1 MAPSGIY
8 NILMYSH
15 DTYGLGHL
23 RRTMAIADH
32 LRQRGVNILIL
43 TGSPLAGRYETPEGV
58 DFVRI
63 PGMIKKTNEEYLP
76 LSIKINARHALNI
89 RRNIIVATAK
99 AFQPHLFIVDK
110 APMGLK
116 REVIPTLKW
125 LKRRMPRTRTIL
137 GLRDIMDEA
146 DATIRD
152 WRDKGVYEVL
162 DRYYSE
168 IWVYG
173 DRDLYDPIAEY
184 AIPDNISAKM
194 VFTGYIPRHIPDPQA
209 VARARREEK
218 LAPDEKL
225 VVVTTGGGGDGY
237 PLMDAYLRM
246 LEEGGGPEHRVIFV
260 TGPFMPRPERELVA
274 KRAARVKAR
283 FYHFYR
289 RMETLMGLAEKLVV
303 VTTGGGGD
311 GYPLMDAYL
320 RMLEEG
326 GGPEHRVIF
335 VTGPFMPRPERE
347 LVAKRAARVK
357 ARFYH
362 FYRRM
367 ETLMGLAD
375 AIVTMGG
382 YNTTCEILSQGK
394 PSLVVPREVPRL
406 EQRIRAEVLSRQG
419 LIEFLPWDQLCADG
433 IREKLTRLLAD
444 PQPYREAMSRFPF
457 TGLKIISERLHVFRQ
472 EVCRADSAIDCPPD
486 R

>member
-1 MAPSGIY
+1 MASPSTY

-43 TGSPLAGRYETPEGV
+43 TGSPLAGRYETPDGV

-63 PGMIKKTNEEYLP
+63 PGMIKKTNEEYQP

-110 APMGLK
+110 APMGLR

-125 LKRRMPRTRTIL
+125 LKRRLPRTRTIL
-137 GLRDIMDEA
+137 GLRDIMD
-146 DATIRD
+146 DAVSTSRE
-152 WRDKGVYEVL
+152 WEEKGVYEVL

-173 DRDLYDPIAEY
+173 DQALYDPVIEY
-184 AIPDNISAKM
+184 DIPENISRKM
-194 VFTGYIPRHIPDPQA
+194 VFTGYIPRYVPAFQVMA
-209 VARARREEK
+209 QTRREER
-218 LAPDEKL
+218 LRSDTKL

-246 LEEGGGPEHRVIFV
+246 LEEGDEPPHQVIFV
-260 TGPFMPRPERELVA
+260 SGPFMPRPEREEVA
-274 KRAARVKAR
+274 RRAARVRAT

-289 RMETLMGLAEKLVV
+289 RMETL
-303 VTTGGGGD
+303 
-311 GYPLMDAYL
+311 
-320 RMLEEG
+320 
-326 GGPEHRVIF
+326 I
-335 VTGPFMPRPERE
+335 
-347 LVAKRAARVK
+347 
-357 ARFYH
+357 
-362 FYRRM
+362 
-367 ETLMGLAD
+367 GLAD
-375 AIVTMGG
+375 VVVTMGG
-382 YNTTCEILSQGK
+382 YNTTCEILSLGK

-406 EQRIRAEVLSRQG
+406 EQRIRAEVLSRRG
-419 LIEFLPWDQLCADG
+419 VIEFLPWDALSPEVL
-433 IREKLTRLLAD
+433 REKLTRLLFH
-444 PQPYREAMSRFPF
+444 PEPYQRAMASFPF
-457 TGLKIISERLHVFRQ
+457 TGLSVISDRLAVFRQ
-472 EVCRADSAIDCPPD
+472 ELCRSDKNAPCPPLTTPVASL
-486 R
+486 

>member
-1 MAPSGIY
+1 MATPSTY

-110 APMGLK
+110 APMGLR

-125 LKRRMPRTRTIL
+125 LKRRLPRTRTIL
-137 GLRDIMDEA
+137 GLRDIMD
-146 DATIRD
+146 DAVSTSRE
-152 WRDKGVYEVL
+152 WQEKGVYDVL

-173 DRDLYDPIAEY
+173 NQEIYDPVTEY
-184 AIPDNISAKM
+184 AIPESISRKM
-194 VFTGYIPRHIPDPQA
+194 VFTGYIPRHVPSAQA
-209 VARARREEK
+209 MAQVRREER
-218 LAPDEKL
+218 LGAEDKL

-237 PLMDAYLRM
+237 PLMDAYLGM
-246 LEEGGGPEHRVIFV
+246 LEAGDGPAHRVVFV
-260 TGPFMPRPERELVA
+260 SGPFMPKPERENVA
-274 KRAARVKAR
+274 RRAGRLRAR

-289 RMETLMGLAEKLVV
+289 RMETL
-303 VTTGGGGD
+303 
-311 GYPLMDAYL
+311 
-320 RMLEEG
+320 
-326 GGPEHRVIF
+326 I
-335 VTGPFMPRPERE
+335 
-347 LVAKRAARVK
+347 
-357 ARFYH
+357 
-362 FYRRM
+362 
-367 ETLMGLAD
+367 GLAD
-375 AIVTMGG
+375 VVVTMGG

-394 PSLVVPREVPRL
+394 PCLVVPREVPRL
-406 EQRIRAEVLSRQG
+406 EQRIRAEALNARG
-419 LIEFLPWDQLCADG
+419 LIEFLPWDALSPQT
-433 IREKLTRLLAD
+433 IRDRLSRLLGD
-444 PQPYREAMSRFPF
+444 PGPYKKAMAGFPF
-457 TGLKIISERLHVFRQ
+457 TGLSVISRRVAAFRDAL
-472 EVCRADSAIDCPPD
+472 CRVDAGACAQAAPSPRD
-486 R
+486 

>member
-1 MAPSGIY
+1 MAAPGTF

-23 RRTMAIADH
+23 RRTMAIAEH
-32 LRQRGVNILIL
+32 LRHRGVNILIL

-99 AFQPHLFIVDK
+99 AFQPHVFIVDK
-110 APMGLK
+110 APMGLR

-137 GLRDIMDEA
+137 GLRDIMD
-146 DATIRD
+146 DAASTSRE
-152 WRDKGVYEVL
+152 WREKGVYEVL
-162 DRYYSE
+162 DQYYSE

-173 DRDLYDPIAEY
+173 NQEFYDPIAEY
-184 AIPDNISAKM
+184 AIPEHISRKM
-194 VFTGYIPRHIPDPQA
+194 VFTGYIPRRVPLPNAMNPI
-209 VARARREEK
+209 RREEK
-218 LAPDEKL
+218 IAPEDKL

-246 LEEGGGPEHRVIFV
+246 LEQGGGPRHRVIFV
-260 TGPFMPRPERELVA
+260 SGPFMPRPEREAVA
-274 KRAARVKAR
+274 RRAAA
-283 FYHFYR
+283 
-289 RMETLMGLAEKLVV
+289 
-303 VTTGGGGD
+303 
-311 GYPLMDAYL
+311 
-320 RMLEEG
+320 
-326 GGPEHRVIF
+326 
-335 VTGPFMPRPERE
+335 
-347 LVAKRAARVK
+347 VK

-382 YNTTCEILSQGK
+382 YNTTCEILSQAK

-419 LIEFLPWDQLCADG
+419 LIEFLPWDELSPDT
-433 IREKLTRLLAD
+433 IRAKLNRLLAD
-444 PQPYREAMSRFPF
+444 PAPYKAAMARFPF
-457 TGLKIISERLHVFRQ
+457 TGLSVISNRINAFRQ
-472 EVCRADSAIDCPPD
+472 EACRADAEIACPNGK
-486 R
+486 

>member
-1 MAPSGIY
+1 MAAPSTF

-23 RRTMAIADH
+23 RRTMAIAEH
-32 LRQRGVNILIL
+32 LRHRGVNILIL

-99 AFQPHLFIVDK
+99 AFQPHVFIVDK
-110 APMGLK
+110 APMGLR

-137 GLRDIMDEA
+137 GLRDIMD
-146 DATIRD
+146 DAASTSRE
-152 WRDKGVYEVL
+152 WREKGVYEVL
-162 DRYYSE
+162 DQYYSE

-173 DRDLYDPIAEY
+173 NQEFYDPIAEY
-184 AIPDNISAKM
+184 AIPEHISRKM
-194 VFTGYIPRHIPDPQA
+194 VFTGYIPRRVPLPNAMNPI
-209 VARARREEK
+209 RREEK
-218 LAPDEKL
+218 IAPEDKL

-246 LEEGGGPEHRVIFV
+246 LEQGGGPRHRVIFV
-260 TGPFMPRPERELVA
+260 SGPFMPRPEREAVA
-274 KRAARVKAR
+274 RRAAA
-283 FYHFYR
+283 
-289 RMETLMGLAEKLVV
+289 
-303 VTTGGGGD
+303 
-311 GYPLMDAYL
+311 
-320 RMLEEG
+320 
-326 GGPEHRVIF
+326 
-335 VTGPFMPRPERE
+335 
-347 LVAKRAARVK
+347 VK

-382 YNTTCEILSQGK
+382 YNTTCEILSQAK

-419 LIEFLPWDQLCADG
+419 LIEFLPWDELSPDT
-433 IREKLTRLLAD
+433 IRAKLNHLLAD
-444 PQPYREAMSRFPF
+444 PAPYKAAMARFPF
-457 TGLKIISERLHVFRQ
+457 TGLSVISNRINAFRQ
-472 EVCRADSAIDCPPD
+472 EACRAEADIVCPNGK
-486 R
+486 

>member
-1 MAPSGIY
+1 MAAPSTF

-23 RRTMAIADH
+23 RRTMAIAEH
-32 LRQRGVNILIL
+32 LRHRGVNILIL
-43 TGSPLAGRYETPEGV
+43 TGSPLAGRYEIPEGI
-58 DFVRI
+58 DYVRI

-110 APMGLK
+110 APMGLR

-125 LKRRMPRTRTIL
+125 LKRRQPRTRTIL
-137 GLRDIMDEA
+137 GLRDIMD
-146 DATIRD
+146 DAASTIRE
-152 WRDKGVYEVL
+152 WREKGVYEVL
-162 DRYYSE
+162 DQYYSE

-173 DRDLYDPIAEY
+173 NQELYDPVAEY
-184 AIPDNISAKM
+184 EIPDNISRKM
-194 VFTGYIPRHIPDPQA
+194 VFTGYIPRRVPAPQA
-209 VARARREEK
+209 MTPIRREERLG
-218 LAPDEKL
+218 LAEKL
-225 VVVTTGGGGDGY
+225 VLVTTGGGGDGY

-274 KRAARVKAR
+274 R
-283 FYHFYR
+283 
-289 RMETLMGLAEKLVV
+289 
-303 VTTGGGGD
+303 
-311 GYPLMDAYL
+311 
-320 RMLEEG
+320 
-326 GGPEHRVIF
+326 
-335 VTGPFMPRPERE
+335 
-347 LVAKRAARVK
+347 RAARVK

-419 LIEFLPWDQLCADG
+419 LIEFLPWDELCADG
-433 IREKLTRLLAD
+433 IREKLTHLLAD
-444 PQPYREAMSRFPF
+444 PQPYKDAMAKFPF
-457 TGLKIISERLHVFRQ
+457 TGLKIISERLSAFRQ
-472 EVCRADSAIDCPPD
+472 EACRADGGIDCPSG

>member
-1 MAPSGIY
+1 MAAPATY

-23 RRTMAIADH
+23 RRTMAIAEH

-110 APMGLK
+110 VPMGLR

-125 LKRRMPRTRTIL
+125 LRRRQPRTRTIL
-137 GLRDIMDEA
+137 GLRDIMD
-146 DATIRD
+146 DAASTTRE
-152 WRDKGVYEVL
+152 WAEKGVYDVL
-162 DRYYSE
+162 EQYYSE

-173 DRDLYDPIAEY
+173 NRDIYDPIAEY
-184 AIPDNISAKM
+184 AIPPSVSGKM
-194 VFTGYIPRHIPDPQA
+194 VFTGYIPRHVPSAQSMTQ
-209 VARARREEK
+209 VRREER
-218 LAPDEKL
+218 LLPGEKL

-237 PLMDAYLRM
+237 PLMDAYLGM
-246 LEEGGGPEHRVIFV
+246 LEAGGAPPHRAMFV
-260 TGPFMPRPERELVA
+260 SGPFMPKPQREAVA
-274 KRAARVKAR
+274 RRAAAAGAR
-283 FYHFYR
+283 FH
-289 RMETLMGLAEKLVV
+289 
-303 VTTGGGGD
+303 
-311 GYPLMDAYL
+311 
-320 RMLEEG
+320 
-326 GGPEHRVIF
+326 
-335 VTGPFMPRPERE
+335 
-347 LVAKRAARVK
+347 
-357 ARFYH
+357 H

-375 AIVTMGG
+375 AVVTMGG

-394 PSLVVPREVPRL
+394 PCLVVPRETPRL
-406 EQRIRAEVLSRQG
+406 EQRIRAEALSARG
-419 LIEFLPWDQLCADG
+419 LIEHLSWDALSPEA
-433 IREKLTRLLAD
+433 IRVRLTRLLGA
-444 PQPYREAMSRFPF
+444 PEPYKAAMAAFPF
-457 TGLKIISERLHVFRQ
+457 TGLSVISGRVGAFRR
-472 EVCRADSAIDCPPD
+472 ELCGDESGACPPPTGPD
-486 R
+486 VADQVLPNAATG

>member
-1 MAPSGIY
+1 MAAPSTF

-23 RRTMAIADH
+23 RRTMAIAEH
-32 LRQRGVNILIL
+32 LRHRGVNILIL

-99 AFQPHLFIVDK
+99 AFQPHVFIVDK
-110 APMGLK
+110 APMGLR

-125 LKRRMPRTRTIL
+125 LRRRMPRTRTIL
-137 GLRDIMDEA
+137 GLRDIMD
-146 DATIRD
+146 DAVSTSRE
-152 WRDKGVYEVL
+152 WREKGVYEVL
-162 DRYYSE
+162 DQYYSE

-173 DRDLYDPIAEY
+173 NQEFYDPIAEY
-184 AIPDNISAKM
+184 AIPEHISRKM
-194 VFTGYIPRHIPDPQA
+194 VFTGYIPRRVPLPNAMNPI
-209 VARARREEK
+209 RREEK
-218 LAPDEKL
+218 IAPEDKL

-237 PLMDAYLRM
+237 PLMDAYLSM
-246 LEEGGGPEHRVIFV
+246 LEQGGGPRHRVIFV
-260 TGPFMPRPERELVA
+260 SGPFMPRPEREAVA
-274 KRAARVKAR
+274 RRAAA
-283 FYHFYR
+283 
-289 RMETLMGLAEKLVV
+289 
-303 VTTGGGGD
+303 
-311 GYPLMDAYL
+311 
-320 RMLEEG
+320 
-326 GGPEHRVIF
+326 
-335 VTGPFMPRPERE
+335 
-347 LVAKRAARVK
+347 VK

-419 LIEFLPWDQLCADG
+419 LIEFLPWDELSPDT
-433 IREKLTRLLAD
+433 IRAKLNRLLAD
-444 PQPYREAMSRFPF
+444 PAPYKAAMARFPF
-457 TGLKIISERLHVFRQ
+457 TGLSVISNRINAFRQ
-472 EVCRADSAIDCPPD
+472 EACRADADIACPNGK
-486 R
+486 

>member
-1 MAPSGIY
+1 MAAPSTF

-23 RRTMAIADH
+23 RRTMAIAEH
-32 LRQRGVNILIL
+32 LRHRGVNILIL
-43 TGSPLAGRYETPEGV
+43 TGSPLAGRYEIPEGI
-58 DFVRI
+58 DYVRI

-76 LSIKINARHALNI
+76 LSIKINSRHALNI

-110 APMGLK
+110 APMGLR

-125 LKRRMPRTRTIL
+125 LKRRQPRTRTIL
-137 GLRDIMDEA
+137 GLRDIMD
-146 DATIRD
+146 DAPSTIKE
-152 WRDKGVYEVL
+152 WREKGVYEVL
-162 DRYYSE
+162 DQYYSE

-173 DRDLYDPIAEY
+173 NQDLYDPVTEY
-184 AIPDNISAKM
+184 EIPDNISRKM
-194 VFTGYIPRHIPDPQA
+194 IFTGYIPRRVPSLHAMTPI
-209 VARARREEK
+209 RREER
-218 LAPDEKL
+218 LSP
-225 VVVTTGGGGDGY
+225 
-237 PLMDAYLRM
+237 
-246 LEEGGGPEHRVIFV
+246 
-260 TGPFMPRPERELVA
+260 
-274 KRAARVKAR
+274 
-283 FYHFYR
+283 
-289 RMETLMGLAEKLVV
+289 AEKLVV

-347 LVAKRAARVK
+347 LVARRAAKVK

-382 YNTTCEILSQGK
+382 YNTTCEIISQGK

-406 EQRIRAEVLSRQG
+406 EQRIRAEALGRKG
-419 LIEFLPWDQLCADG
+419 LIEFLPWDKLSPAG
-433 IREKLTRLLAD
+433 IREKLTRLLAE
-444 PQPYREAMSRFPF
+444 PKPYKDAMARFPF
-457 TGLKIISERLHVFRQ
+457 TALSVISERLTAFRQ
-472 EVCRADSAIDCPPD
+472 EVCHADSSIACPPKG
-486 R
+486 

>member
-1 MAPSGIY
+1 MAGPTTF

-23 RRTMAIADH
+23 RRTMAIAEH
-32 LRQRGVNILIL
+32 LRHRGVNILIL
-43 TGSPLAGRYETPEGV
+43 TGSPLAGRYEIPEGI
-58 DFVRI
+58 DYVRI

-110 APMGLK
+110 APMGLR

-125 LKRRMPRTRTIL
+125 LKRRQPRTRTIL
-137 GLRDIMDEA
+137 GLRDVMD
-146 DATIRD
+146 DAASTIRE
-152 WRDKGVYEVL
+152 WREKGVYEVL
-162 DRYYSE
+162 DQYYSE

-173 DRDLYDPIAEY
+173 NQELYDPVVEY
-184 AIPDNISAKM
+184 EIPDNISRKM
-194 VFTGYIPRHIPDPQA
+194 VFTGYIPRRVPAPQA
-209 VARARREEK
+209 MTPIRREER
-218 LAPDEKL
+218 L
-225 VVVTTGGGGDGY
+225 
-237 PLMDAYLRM
+237 
-246 LEEGGGPEHRVIFV
+246 
-260 TGPFMPRPERELVA
+260 
-274 KRAARVKAR
+274 
-283 FYHFYR
+283 
-289 RMETLMGLAEKLVV
+289 GLAEKLVV

-347 LVAKRAARVK
+347 LVAKRAAKVK

-419 LIEFLPWDQLCADG
+419 LIEFLPWDELCADG

-444 PQPYREAMSRFPF
+444 PQPYKDAMTRFPF
-457 TGLKIISERLHVFRQ
+457 TGLKIISERLSVFRQ
-472 EVCRADSAIDCPPD
+472 EACRPDGGIDSPSS

>member
-43 TGSPLAGRYETPEGV
+43 TGSSLAGRYEIADGV

-76 LSIKINARHALNI
+76 LSIKINAKHALNI

-125 LKRRMPRTRTIL
+125 LKRCMPRTRTIL
-137 GLRDIMDEA
+137 GLRDIMD
-146 DATIRD
+146 DAASTIRD

-173 DRDLYDPIAEY
+173 DRDLYDPVAEY

-194 VFTGYIPRHIPDPQA
+194 VFTGYIPRHIPEPQA

-218 LAPDEKL
+218 LAP
-225 VVVTTGGGGDGY
+225 
-237 PLMDAYLRM
+237 
-246 LEEGGGPEHRVIFV
+246 
-260 TGPFMPRPERELVA
+260 
-274 KRAARVKAR
+274 
-283 FYHFYR
+283 
-289 RMETLMGLAEKLVV
+289 AEKLVV

-311 GYPLMDAYL
+311 GYPLMDAAL

-326 GGPEHRVIF
+326 GALPYRVIF
-335 VTGPFMPRPERE
+335 VSGPFMPRPERE
-347 LVAKRAARVK
+347 AVARRAGRVG
-357 ARFYH
+357 ARFHH
-362 FYRRM
+362 FYRRL
-367 ETLMGLAD
+367 ETLIGLAD
-375 AIVTMGG
+375 VVVTMGG
-382 YNTTCEILSQGK
+382 YNTVCEVLSQGK
-394 PSLVVPREVPRL
+394 PSLVVPRETPRL
-406 EQRIRAEVLSRQG
+406 EQRIRAEVFCDKG
-419 LIEFLPWDQLCADG
+419 LIEFLPWDALSPRT
-433 IREKLTRLLAD
+433 IRDKIDRLLD
-444 PQPYREAMSRFPF
+444 RPEPYRAAMDRFPF
-457 TGLKIISERLHVFRQ
+457 TGLAAISERVAAFRR
-472 EVCRADSAIDCPPD
+472 ELCRPD
-486 R
+486 PAHPDARPDPSCSPTS

>member
-1 MAPSGIY
+1 MTQPGIY

-43 TGSPLAGRYETPEGV
+43 TGSSLAGRYELPEGV

-125 LKRRMPRTRTIL
+125 LKRRLPRTRTIL
-137 GLRDIMDEA
+137 GLRDIMD
-146 DATIRD
+146 DAASTIRD
-152 WRDKGVYEVL
+152 WHDKGVYEVL
-162 DRYYSE
+162 ERYYAE

-173 DRDLYDPIAEY
+173 DQRFYDPVREY

-194 VFTGYIPRHIPDPQA
+194 LFTGYIPRRAPAASA
-209 VARARREEK
+209 VARAQREEK
-218 LAPDEKL
+218 LHPCDRL
-225 VVVTTGGGGDGY
+225 VLVTTGGGGDGY

-246 LEEGGGPEHRVIFV
+246 LEAGGKPSHRSILVS
-260 TGPFMPRPERELVA
+260 GPFMPRPRREEIA
-274 KRAARVKAR
+274 RRAARLRVR

-289 RMETLMGLAEKLVV
+289 RMEIL
-303 VTTGGGGD
+303 
-311 GYPLMDAYL
+311 
-320 RMLEEG
+320 
-326 GGPEHRVIF
+326 I
-335 VTGPFMPRPERE
+335 
-347 LVAKRAARVK
+347 
-357 ARFYH
+357 
-362 FYRRM
+362 
-367 ETLMGLAD
+367 GLAD
-375 AIVTMGG
+375 AVVTMGG
-382 YNTTCEILSQGK
+382 YNTVCEILCQGR
-394 PSLVVPREVPRL
+394 PSLVVPRETPRL
-406 EQRIRAEVLSRQG
+406 EQRIRAAMFSRQG
-419 LIEFLPWDQLCADG
+419 LIEFLPWAELAPETLRQRIA
-433 IREKLTRLLAD
+433 RLLDA
-444 PQPYREAMSRFPF
+444 PEPYREAMGRFPF
-457 TGLKIISERLHVFRQ
+457 TGLSVISERVASFR
-472 EVCRADSAIDCPPD
+472 EALCRPD
-486 R
+486 PSRPGARPDPACLPLE

>member
-1 MAPSGIY
+1 MALPSTY

-32 LRQRGVNILIL
+32 LRCRGVNILIL

-63 PGMIKKTNEEYLP
+63 PGMIKRTNEEYLP

-110 APMGLK
+110 APMGLR

-125 LKRRMPRTRTIL
+125 LKRRQPATRTIL
-137 GLRDIMDEA
+137 GLRDIMDDAEA
-146 DATIRD
+146 TSRE
-152 WRDKGVYEVL
+152 WREKGVYEVL
-162 DRYYSE
+162 DQYYSE

-173 DRDLYDPIAEY
+173 NRDLYDPVTEY
-184 AIPDNISAKM
+184 NIPDSISRKM
-194 VFTGYIPRHIPDPQA
+194 VFTGYIPRHVPGPQA
-209 VARARREEK
+209 MNHTRREER
-218 LAPDEKL
+218 LAPGEKL

-246 LEEGGGPEHRVIFV
+246 LEEGGEPAHRSILVS
-260 TGPFMPRPERELVA
+260 GPFMPRLEREEVA
-274 KRAARVKAR
+274 RRAARLKVR

-289 RMETLMGLAEKLVV
+289 RMETL
-303 VTTGGGGD
+303 
-311 GYPLMDAYL
+311 
-320 RMLEEG
+320 
-326 GGPEHRVIF
+326 I
-335 VTGPFMPRPERE
+335 
-347 LVAKRAARVK
+347 
-357 ARFYH
+357 
-362 FYRRM
+362 
-367 ETLMGLAD
+367 GLAD
-375 AIVTMGG
+375 AVVTMGG
-382 YNTTCEILSQGK
+382 YNTTCELLSQSK

-419 LIEFLPWDQLCADG
+419 LIEFLPWDELSPQAV
-433 IREKLTRLLAD
+433 RARLTRLLDD
-444 PQPYREAMSRFPF
+444 PAPYQAAMQRFPF
-457 TGLKIISERLHVFRQ
+457 NGLAVISDRLATFRHDMS
-472 EVCRADSAIDCPPD
+472 RAAPGTPPCQD
-486 R
+486 AGHPAPASPVMPGGAAGEAAR

>member
-1 MAPSGIY
+1 MASPATY

-23 RRTMAIADH
+23 RRTMAIAEH
-32 LRQRGVNILIL
+32 LRQHGVNILIL
-43 TGSPLAGRYETPEGV
+43 TGSSLAGRYETPEGV

-110 APMGLK
+110 APMGLR

-125 LKRRMPRTRTIL
+125 LKRRLPRTRTIL
-137 GLRDIMDEA
+137 GLRDIMDDA
-146 DATIRD
+146 DSTSRE
-152 WRDKGVYEVL
+152 WREKGVYEVL
-162 DRYYSE
+162 DQYYSE

-173 DRDLYDPIAEY
+173 NQDFYDPIVEY
-184 AIPDNISAKM
+184 AIPDGISSKM
-194 VFTGYIPRHIPDPQA
+194 IFTGYIPRHVPAAQSM
-209 VARARREEK
+209 ARTRREER
-218 LAPDEKL
+218 LGPEDKL

-237 PLMDAYLRM
+237 PLMDAYLQM
-246 LEEGGGPEHRVIFV
+246 LEEGGAPKHRVIFV
-260 TGPFMPRPERELVA
+260 SGPFMPRPEREAVA
-274 KRAARVKAR
+274 RRAAR
-283 FYHFYR
+283 
-289 RMETLMGLAEKLVV
+289 
-303 VTTGGGGD
+303 
-311 GYPLMDAYL
+311 L
-320 RMLEEG
+320 R
-326 GGPEHRVIF
+326 
-335 VTGPFMPRPERE
+335 
-347 LVAKRAARVK
+347 

-375 AIVTMGG
+375 VVVTMGG

-406 EQRIRAEVLSRQG
+406 EQRIRAEAFSKRG
-419 LIEFLPWDQLCADG
+419 LIEFLPWDRLTPEG
-433 IREKLTRLLAD
+433 IRARLARLLDD
-444 PQPYREAMSRFPF
+444 PAPYKAAMAGFPF
-457 TGLKIISERLHVFRQ
+457 TGLSVISQRLGVFRQ
-472 EVCRADSAIDCPPD
+472 ELCRVDKTMPCPPPISPD
-486 R
+486 PS

>member
-1 MAPSGIY
+1 MAAPSTF

-23 RRTMAIADH
+23 RRTMAIAEH
-32 LRQRGVNILIL
+32 LRHRGVNILIL
-43 TGSPLAGRYETPEGV
+43 TGSPLAGRYEIPEGI
-58 DFVRI
+58 DYVRI

-110 APMGLK
+110 APMGLR

-125 LKRRMPRTRTIL
+125 LKRRQPRTRTIL
-137 GLRDIMDEA
+137 GLRDIMD
-146 DATIRD
+146 DAASTIRE
-152 WRDKGVYEVL
+152 WREKGVYEVL
-162 DRYYSE
+162 DQYYSE

-173 DRDLYDPIAEY
+173 NQELYDPVTEY
-184 AIPDNISAKM
+184 EIPDNISRKM
-194 VFTGYIPRHIPDPQA
+194 IFTGYIPRRIPAPQA
-209 VARARREEK
+209 MTPIRREER
-218 LAPDEKL
+218 L
-225 VVVTTGGGGDGY
+225 
-237 PLMDAYLRM
+237 
-246 LEEGGGPEHRVIFV
+246 
-260 TGPFMPRPERELVA
+260 
-274 KRAARVKAR
+274 
-283 FYHFYR
+283 
-289 RMETLMGLAEKLVV
+289 GLAEKLVV

-419 LIEFLPWDQLCADG
+419 LIEFLPWDQLSADG

-444 PQPYREAMSRFPF
+444 PHPYQEAMSRFPF

>member
-1 MAPSGIY
+1 MAAPGTF

-23 RRTMAIADH
+23 RRTMAIAEH
-32 LRQRGVNILIL
+32 LRHRGVNILIL

-99 AFQPHLFIVDK
+99 AFQPHVFIVDK
-110 APMGLK
+110 APMGLR

-137 GLRDIMDEA
+137 GLRDIMD
-146 DATIRD
+146 DAASTSRE
-152 WRDKGVYEVL
+152 WREKGVYEVL
-162 DRYYSE
+162 DQYYSE

-173 DRDLYDPIAEY
+173 NQEFYDPIAEY
-184 AIPDNISAKM
+184 AIPEHISRKM
-194 VFTGYIPRHIPDPQA
+194 VFTGYIPRRVPLPNAMNPI
-209 VARARREEK
+209 RREEK
-218 LAPDEKL
+218 IAPEDKL

-246 LEEGGGPEHRVIFV
+246 LEQGGGPRHRVIFV
-260 TGPFMPRPERELVA
+260 SGPFMPRPEREAVA
-274 KRAARVKAR
+274 RRAAA
-283 FYHFYR
+283 
-289 RMETLMGLAEKLVV
+289 
-303 VTTGGGGD
+303 
-311 GYPLMDAYL
+311 
-320 RMLEEG
+320 
-326 GGPEHRVIF
+326 
-335 VTGPFMPRPERE
+335 
-347 LVAKRAARVK
+347 VK

-419 LIEFLPWDQLCADG
+419 LIEFLPWDELSPDT
-433 IREKLTRLLAD
+433 IRAKLNRLLTD
-444 PQPYREAMSRFPF
+444 PAPYKAAMARFPF
-457 TGLKIISERLHVFRQ
+457 TGLSVISNRINAFRQ
-472 EVCRADSAIDCPPD
+472 EACRAEADIACPNGK
-486 R
+486 